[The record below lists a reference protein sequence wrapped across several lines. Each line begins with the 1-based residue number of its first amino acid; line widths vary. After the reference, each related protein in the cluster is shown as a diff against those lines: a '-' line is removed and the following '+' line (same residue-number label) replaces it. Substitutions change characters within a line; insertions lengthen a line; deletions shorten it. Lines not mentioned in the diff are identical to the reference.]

1 MNAKEKILTRLRKRH
16 IEGTSLLHI
25 QTNNIMISRDLYNR
39 VADKKSHEITSESV
53 KDVED
58 HAYR

>member
-16 IEGTSLLHI
+16 IDRTSLLHI
-25 QTNNIMISRDLYNR
+25 KTNNIMISCDLHNR
-39 VADKKSHEITSESV
+39 VTDKKSHEIASESV

>member
-16 IEGTSLLHI
+16 IDRTSLLHI
-25 QTNNIMISRDLYNR
+25 KTNNIMISCDLYNR
-39 VADKKSHEITSESV
+39 VTDKKSHEIASESV